1 MRQLVLRIEVGNEA
15 FQLTY
20 IDSLALLAQYT
31 TALALFLM
39 TAHATAYGR
48 QVALGTDNTDGITQ
62 VSHRQLVNPVRDIVA
77 DGASFLTLWHLAV
90 QTSFRLVNSL
100 EHGIALVY
108 FLECFIH

>member
-20 IDSLALLAQYT
+20 IDSFALLAQYT

-48 QVALGTDNTDGITQ
+48 
-62 VSHRQLVNPVRDIVA
+62 
-77 DGASFLTLWHLAV
+77 
-90 QTSFRLVNSL
+90 
-100 EHGIALVY
+100 
-108 FLECFIH
+108 